1 MLYEEL
7 IDRLQNLIK
16 DSVSGKGAR
25 ISQQTVGNILG
36 MAQTGISFRIKNKKP
51 FSIDELIKIER
62 ALGLPIGSVSGIQGN
77 DNSVDLD
84 YYPDV
89 FGSCG
94 SGLLVASETK
104 EKITVPKANIKSY
117 SENKKYSVI
126 TAKGD
131 SMAPD
136 IKSDDKLIIEHTE
149 TIQDNK
155 VYIFAYQENIYVK
168 RLVKNISELV
178 VISDN
183 PDKEIYATQKITDFA
198 GLRIIGQVIG
208 LMREMV

>member
-1 MLYEEL
+1 MLYDKL
-7 IDRLQNLIK
+7 VDTLQNLIK
-16 DSVSGKGAR
+16 DSVTGKSAK
-25 ISQQTVGNILG
+25 ISQQTIANILG
-36 MAQTGISFRIKNKKP
+36 VAQGAISQRIKTEKK
-51 FSIDELIKIER
+51 FTLDELIKIER

-84 YYPDV
+84 FYPDV

-94 SGLLVASETK
+94 TGLLVASETK

-126 TAKGD
+126 TAKGESMQPSILD
-131 SMAPD
+131 S
-136 IKSDDKLIIEHTE
+136 DKLIIEHTD

-178 VISDN
+178 IISDN
-183 PDKEIYATQKITDFA
+183 PDKEIYATQKITDFSS
-198 GLRIIGQVIG
+198 LRVIGQVIG

>member
-1 MLYEEL
+1 MLYNEL
-7 IDRLQNLIK
+7 LEILQKLTFTK
-16 DSVSGKGAR
+16 VSQKTIAECLG
-25 ISQQTVGNILG
+25 VGQSAIGNRVVRNSEFAL
-36 MAQTGISFRIKNKKP
+36 
-51 FSIDELIKIER
+51 DELIRIER

-84 YYPDV
+84 FYPDV

-104 EKITVPKANIKSY
+104 EKITVPKASIKSY

-131 SMAPD
+131 SMQPYILDA
-136 IKSDDKLIIEHTE
+136 DKLIIEHTE

-155 VYIFAYQENIYVK
+155 VYIFSYQENIYVK

-183 PDKEIYATQKITDFA
+183 PDKEIYATQKITDFSS
-198 GLRIIGQVIG
+198 LRVIGQVIG

>member
-1 MLYEEL
+1 MHYNEV
-7 IDRLQNLIK
+7 IDRLQKLTQTK
-16 DSVSGKGAR
+16 
-25 ISQQTVGNILG
+25 ISQQTIANCLG
-36 MAQTGISFRIKNKKP
+36 IRQTAVSGRASRNSEFTL
-51 FSIDELIKIER
+51 DELIKIER

-155 VYIFAYQENIYVK
+155 VYIFSYQENIYVK

-183 PDKEIYATQKITDFA
+183 PDKEIYATQKITDFSS
-198 GLRIIGQVIG
+198 LRVIGQVIG